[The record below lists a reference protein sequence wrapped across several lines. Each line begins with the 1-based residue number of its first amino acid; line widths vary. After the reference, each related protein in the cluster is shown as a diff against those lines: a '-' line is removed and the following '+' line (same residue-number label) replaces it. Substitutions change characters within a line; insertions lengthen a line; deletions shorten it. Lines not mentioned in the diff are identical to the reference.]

1 MNLIRRHKG
10 LAIVGCLALVL
21 LIIMF
26 IIFARMIFTSNNGE
40 YGNRLNGLI
49 KVDKS
54 IIEKVTNDTKKMDEV
69 EDITVRTQ
77 GKIIYTTIIFKEN
90 VKKDKAKEIANN
102 TLKEY
107 TDEIKKAYDFEFFIT
122 QNIKVEEGQE
132 DKSYTVAEQN
142 TQIWITLHGL
152 RIRSKLWKKIT
163 N

>member
-21 LIIMF
+21 FIIMF

-40 YGNRLNGLI
+40 YGNILNGLI

-69 EDITVRTQ
+69 EDITIRTQ

-132 DKSYTVAEQN
+132 DKSYTVAGAKHPDMDH
-142 TQIWITLHGL
+142 ITWT
-152 RIRSKLWKKIT
+152 K

>member
-90 VKKDKAKEIANN
+90 VKKDKAKEISNN

-132 DKSYTVAEQN
+132 DKSYTVAGAKHPDMDH
-142 TQIWITLHGL
+142 ITWT
-152 RIRSKLWKKIT
+152 K

>member
-77 GKIIYTTIIFKEN
+77 GKIIYTTI
-90 VKKDKAKEIANN
+90 V
-102 TLKEY
+102 
-107 TDEIKKAYDFEFFIT
+107 
-122 QNIKVEEGQE
+122 
-132 DKSYTVAEQN
+132 
-142 TQIWITLHGL
+142 
-152 RIRSKLWKKIT
+152 
-163 N
+163 

>member
-107 TDEIKKAYDFEFFIT
+107 TDERKKAYDFEFFIT

-132 DKSYTVAEQN
+132 DKSYTVAGAKHPDMDH
-142 TQIWITLHGL
+142 ITWT
-152 RIRSKLWKKIT
+152 K

>member
-54 IIEKVTNDTKKMDEV
+54 IIEKVT
-69 EDITVRTQ
+69 TVRTQ

-132 DKSYTVAEQN
+132 DKSYTVAGAKHPDMDH
-142 TQIWITLHGL
+142 ITWT
-152 RIRSKLWKKIT
+152 K